1 MTSKNLCFKLMKE
14 DGKRRIW
21 TISLLF
27 LTFFFSIVIPIIFAV
42 SEPAHNFPSQQRWID
57 YVTQSVIT
65 FIGPQNPF
73 IVAIMVIGS
82 VMCAVSGF
90 SYLYT
95 AKKVD
100 LYHCIPVKREQLFT
114 ALFLNGILM
123 TGVIYLLNLLIGM
136 VIASIFGVSFSATA
150 SIALMSFGFHM
161 TYYILLYA
169 TVVLAMTLTGNMI
182 IALLGTLVFFFY
194 GPGVTALVNS
204 YMSIWFSYYSSYSD
218 IGGSDFF
225 ETMIKNS
232 SPLFNYINNVANYQ
246 AVQLAATIVT
256 VLLIAGILI
265 VLAYWL
271 YRRRPSEASGKAMSF
286 SYTMMPIKMLIVI
299 PAALA
304 FSLFFWAMRQS
315 NGWTIF
321 GLLCGAVFTHC
332 LIEIIYH
339 FDFKKLFTHKR
350 HLVICIVASLIIFS
364 GFQFD
369 WFGYDA
375 YLPKE
380 GDVKAAAISIVS
392 DDEWVTYGKVRSNRR
407 NYDTLEYYWEYE
419 SGMDYAKKNM
429 EITDVK
435 DILSIAQ
442 KGIDASWK
450 SVFPD
455 YTVNIQYTL
464 MNGRN
469 VSRHYVIPMDVIED
483 EVERIT
489 DSMEYKIGNFPI
501 LKQTA
506 EETANVNIR
515 QLNTITAVNQEG
527 AVEKLLE
534 AYKQDFMELSV
545 STRKQELPV
554 ASIQFMTA
562 DMKEAVSLDE
572 PNYDFYKDYYISSNI
587 ADQCYY
593 PIYPSFTRTLEGLQ
607 EFGISLQGQLKADK
621 IAQISISSEK
631 NWEKDSIMYYTDPKD
646 IEQLAP
652 ALVFR
657 EYWDMNGGMID
668 GVRQDIKLTVFMYS
682 NNDMNEGETKRITA
696 YLDES
701 KLPVPSN

>member
-1 MTSKNLCFKLMKE
+1 MISKNLCFKLMKE

-27 LTFFFSIVIPIIFAV
+27 LTFFFSIVLPIIFAV
-42 SEPAHNFPSQQRWID
+42 SEPANTFPSQQRWIN

-65 FIGPQNPF
+65 SIGPQNLF
-73 IVAIMVIGS
+73 VVAIMVIGS
-82 VMCAVSGF
+82 VICAVSGF

-95 AKKVD
+95 NKKVD
-100 LYHCIPVKREQLFT
+100 LYHCIPVKRGQLFT

-123 TGVIYLLNLLIGM
+123 TGVIYLLNVLIGM

-150 SIALMSFGFHM
+150 SIALMTFGFHM
-161 TYYILLYA
+161 AYYILLYA

-204 YMSIWFSYYSSYSD
+204 YMSIWFSYYSRYSD
-218 IGGSDFF
+218 IGGSSFF
-225 ETMIKNS
+225 ETIIKNS
-232 SPLFNYINNVANYQ
+232 SPLVHYINNVANYHN
-246 AVQLAATIVT
+246 VQLAETIVT
-256 VLLIAGILI
+256 VLFIA
-265 VLAYWL
+265 VLLFVLTYWL
-271 YRRRPSEASGKAMSF
+271 YRCRPSEASGKAMSF
-286 SYTMMPIKMLIVI
+286 SYTMMPIKMLLVI
-299 PAALA
+299 PSSLA
-304 FSLFFWAMRQS
+304 FSLFFWEMRES

-321 GLLCGAVFTHC
+321 GLLFGAVFTHC

-339 FDFKKLFTHKR
+339 FDFKKLFTHKK
-350 HLVICIVASLIIFS
+350 HLAICIIASLIIFS

-380 GDVKAAAISIVS
+380 SDVKAAAISIDSEGNWVS
-392 DDEWVTYGKVRSNRR
+392 YGKVRSTII

-419 SGMDYAKKNM
+419 DGIDYVKNNM

-435 DILSIAQ
+435 DILSLAQ
-442 KGIDASWK
+442 KGIDASSE
-450 SVFPD
+450 SVSPD
-455 YTVNIQYTL
+455 YTVYIQYTL

-469 VSRHYVIPMDVIED
+469 VSRRYVVPMDVIED

-489 DSMEYKIGNFPI
+489 DSMEYKVGYFPI

-506 EETANVNIR
+506 EETVNVNIR
-515 QLNTITAVNQEG
+515 QLNVITAVNQER
-527 AVEKLLE
+527 AAKKLLE

-545 STRKQELPV
+545 STRKQELPI
-554 ASIQFMTA
+554 ASIQFMTV
-562 DMKEAVSLDE
+562 DQREAVNFE
-572 PNYDFYKDYYISSNI
+572 PVYDYYEDYYIASNI
-587 ADQCYY
+587 ADRSYY

-607 EFGISLQGQLKADK
+607 EFGISIQGQIKADR
-621 IAQISISSEK
+621 IAQISISSK
-631 NWEKDSIMYYTDPKD
+631 KMGEKDSIMYYTDPKD
-646 IEQLAP
+646 IERLAP
-652 ALVFR
+652 ALVFG
-657 EYWDMNGGMID
+657 EYWKMNGGMIE
-668 GVRQDIKLTVFMYS
+668 GVRRDIELTVFMYS
-682 NNDMNEGETKRITA
+682 NNDMNEGDTKRILA

-701 KLPVPSN
+701 KLPAPLN